1 VAQLVTET
9 ITITL
14 SKMVRN
20 GDEETSRDILS
31 TETLNSLLTVVEELA
46 GDGVMV
52 EIE

>member
-1 VAQLVTET
+1 MAQLITET

-14 SKMVRN
+14 SKMVKSSYHN
-20 GDEETSRDILS
+20 DNVVLDEEVRA
-31 TETLNSLLTVVEELA
+31 SLEAVIQELA